1 MRNYIKHVIENIDI
15 NNFLA
20 YLATLLSLICAI
32 MPIFVGSTTISIV
45 TGVIGILCFIILLYY
60 LYTITNKSRVLQL
73 LSDTNRSQALR
84 CLLYTSDAAD
94 D

>member
-45 TGVIGILCFIILLYY
+45 TGVIGILCFIILLY
-60 LYTITNKSRVLQL
+60 
-73 LSDTNRSQALR
+73 
-84 CLLYTSDAAD
+84 
-94 D
+94 